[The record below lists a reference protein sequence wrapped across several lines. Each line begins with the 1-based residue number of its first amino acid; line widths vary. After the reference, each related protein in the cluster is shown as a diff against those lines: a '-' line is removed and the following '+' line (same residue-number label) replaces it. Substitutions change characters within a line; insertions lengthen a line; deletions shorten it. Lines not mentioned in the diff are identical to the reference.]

1 IADSS
6 TTVLETPDSV
16 ENISKECEDLSNHQG
31 GLSNSNQ
38 GFSGAGEEES
48 LAEGGRTLGRARAL
62 VDCTPSPYDKDGLA
76 FKKGDMIDILAKSS
90 SGYWV
95 GKLRNQIGHFKFIN
109 VEEIP
114 NGDRKISKRRLSSF
128 EQAPKS
134 NVAKT
139 LEDLLEHLG
148 LEVRKSKS
156 LK

>member
-1 IADSS
+1 
-6 TTVLETPDSV
+6 
-16 ENISKECEDLSNHQG
+16 
-31 GLSNSNQ
+31 
-38 GFSGAGEEES
+38 
-48 LAEGGRTLGRARAL
+48 
-62 VDCTPSPYDKDGLA
+62 
-76 FKKGDMIDILAKSS
+76 MIDILAKSS

-114 NGDRKISKRRLSSF
+114 NGDRKVSKRRLSSF

-148 LEVRKSKS
+148 LEGWVRNISCQKTPSIDFDGES
-156 LK
+156 LISILGKVFA